1 MVCDTGHGRC
11 RSPRM
16 IRHLG
21 SFGYF
26 WAGCSLPQATSLSP
40 NTGIQGSEDG
50 AGSRLA
56 KKASASLGF
65 PRRSSL
71 LSNRNTKDHNG
82 SQRIT
87 TEHNGSQR
95 ITTDHNGTQRAEKK
109 TRLGKHI
116 GSALAC
122 ARSSRCLEWQRKCR
136 ALRCTRAE
144 PCETVRKGGGAL
156 LRCIRH
162 VSLRRHYRA
171 VAKRRRCI
179 PRCNPT
185 DNSTG

>member
-1 MVCDTGHGRC
+1 MFACHRPSIPFKVATRHTSSVDLCCTAAMVCDTGHGRC

-71 LSNRNTKDHNG
+71 LSNRNTKEHNG

-87 TEHNGSQR
+87 TERNRSRRNTTDHNGSQR
-95 ITTDHNGTQRAEKK
+95 NTESREENEAWQAHW
-109 TRLGKHI
+109 LGP
-116 GSALAC
+116 GMC
-122 ARSSRCLEWQRKCR
+122 AVFSLSR
-136 ALRCTRAE
+136 
-144 PCETVRKGGGAL
+144 
-156 LRCIRH
+156 
-162 VSLRRHYRA
+162 
-171 VAKRRRCI
+171 VAKKVSCPKVHEGRAM
-179 PRCNPT
+179 
-185 DNSTG
+185 